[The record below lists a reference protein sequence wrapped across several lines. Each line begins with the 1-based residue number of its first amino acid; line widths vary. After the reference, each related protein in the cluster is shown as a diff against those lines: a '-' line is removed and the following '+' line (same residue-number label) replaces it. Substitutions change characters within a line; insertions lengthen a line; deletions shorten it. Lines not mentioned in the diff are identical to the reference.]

1 MGNTKSKNDVS
12 KEILNRLT
20 ALDGKVDK
28 GFKETD
34 KRFKEAA
41 EFRQKTEGSFANLI
55 QEIGGIGSMLYDK
68 IEGNHKEF
76 LQFQQET
83 RAFQHKTEIFMD
95 EMRIFKQQALDF
107 QAAMHNT
114 IQHITRV
121 LERIEQNLSILEDA
135 YKQLKI
141 EMERL
146 TNENAAQIATI
157 KKLEQ
162 RIVQLE
168 AAQNLH

>member
-1 MGNTKSKNDVS
+1 
-12 KEILNRLT
+12 
-20 ALDGKVDK
+20 
-28 GFKETD
+28 
-34 KRFKEAA
+34 
-41 EFRQKTEGSFANLI
+41 
-55 QEIGGIGSMLYDK
+55 
-68 IEGNHKEF
+68 
-76 LQFQQET
+76 
-83 RAFQHKTEIFMD
+83 MD